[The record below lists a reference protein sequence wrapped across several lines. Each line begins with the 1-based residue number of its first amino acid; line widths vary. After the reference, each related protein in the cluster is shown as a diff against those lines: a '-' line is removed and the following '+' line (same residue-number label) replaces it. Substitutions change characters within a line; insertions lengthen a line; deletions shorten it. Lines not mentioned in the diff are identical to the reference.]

1 MEVRHLHLRDT
12 RVKHAVIMCIPSFL
26 LPRRAAYF
34 SDGSHPATVPGLHY
48 GQGEPCWFS

>member
-1 MEVRHLHLRDT
+1 MEVRPVHLRDT
-12 RVKHAVIMCIPSFL
+12 RVKHAVIMCILSFI

-48 GQGEPCWFS
+48 GQGEPWWFS